1 MGKERFGLRVL
12 SNLLSHI
19 NCNYVISFD
28 YLDNLLKRMSWI
40 IILKIKKKINC
51 IKRIR
56 KIQCII
62 TIVRRIWTT
71 SKKNNINKKTLRFI
85 KLYICKYRESEITF
99 SNCLIFRKNKL
110 STIKF
115 R

>member
-1 MGKERFGLRVL
+1 
-12 SNLLSHI
+12 
-19 NCNYVISFD
+19 
-28 YLDNLLKRMSWI
+28 MSWI
-40 IILKIKKKINC
+40 IILKFKKKINC

-71 SKKNNINKKTLRFI
+71 SKKNNINKKTLKFI
-85 KLYICKYRESEITF
+85 KLYICKYRELEITF
-99 SNCLIFRKNKL
+99 SKCLIFRKNKL